1 MCHRELDRPQLG
13 GFSVLGV
20 REYRKIVAVVKE
32 PTNQPAIGL
41 LAAREGLP
49 NALQFDHSLVASRTS
64 GLGL

>member
-1 MCHRELDRPQLG
+1 MCHRELDRAQLG

-20 REYRKIVAVVKE
+20 RERRKVVAVAEE
-32 PTNQPAIGL
+32 PTNQPAGL

-49 NALQFDHSLVASRTS
+49 NALQFDHGLVASRTS